1 LTFKT
6 LAYVIETTV
15 LILILLGNLNRK
27 INIQFTMDLVDE
39 VVVEVVALME
49 GANMEAVD
57 MFIGTVCVIT
67 ITTTMKT

>member
-1 LTFKT
+1 MTFKT

-57 MFIGTVCVIT
+57 MFIGKVCVIT

>member
-1 LTFKT
+1 MTFKT

-15 LILILLGNLNRK
+15 LILTLLGNLNRN